1 MNAFDLSEKRPSIFM
16 PATTTNARGREVRSK
31 SDAQQLR
38 VAQGNGT
45 KGKGRGIKIAPEQKR

>member
-1 MNAFDLSEKRPSIFM
+1 MNAFEWNTKRPSIFM
-16 PATTTNARGREVRSK
+16 SATSKNANGKEVRSK

-45 KGKGRGIKIAPEQKR
+45 KGQGRGIKVSRGKQR

>member
-1 MNAFDLSEKRPSIFM
+1 MNAFDLDTNRPSIFM
-16 PATTTNARGREVRSK
+16 PATRKNSKGKEVRSK

-45 KGKGRGIKIAPEQKR
+45 KGRGRPIKISAGKQ